1 MVLNRKNP
9 NMDEFQ
15 VLESLRKVELID
27 TANYIHA
34 LL

>member
-9 NMDEFQ
+9 TMDEFE
-15 VLESLRKVELID
+15 VLESLRKVELFD